1 MSNCIEDVIISELSG
16 QSTAIPR
23 EFKAHGRCSPGSFA
37 NDEQDY
43 REYIIRA
50 NFIWISSS
58 CHRYNGFLPTVTT
71 KIKSFFFQKTF

>member
-1 MSNCIEDVIISELSG
+1 MSNCIENMIISGISG
-16 QSTAIPR
+16 QSTVIPR
-23 EFKAHGRCSPGSFA
+23 EFKAHGRCSLGSFA

-58 CHRYNGFLPTVTT
+58 CHKYNGLLQTVMT
-71 KIKSFFFQKTF
+71 KI